1 MRRTH
6 TCGELTKKEVGKK
19 VVLQGWVDSRR
30 DHGGIIFI
38 DLRDRYGKTQIV
50 FDEKSG
56 AEAHKKAYSLRR
68 EFVIEVEGIVR
79 ERKKGTEKKEWA
91 TGEIELHCYNLEI
104 LSQAE
109 TPPLEI
115 DDRIEAGEE
124 SRLKYRYLDLRRP
137 IMQHRLLFRSEVAQ
151 LVRNFLVS
159 QNFVELETPFLI
171 RSTPEGARDY
181 IVPSRVNPGKVY
193 SLPQS
198 PQLYKQI
205 LMVAGFD
212 RYFQLARCLRD
223 EDLRADRQPEF
234 TQIDVEMSFPEEED
248 IYNLGDKLIYYL
260 FKKSL
265 GIELKIPFPR
275 ITYEEAVRK
284 YGIDKPDLRFGMEL
298 IDVTEI
304 LQKSDFEIF
313 KKAKLIKCINAQQCA
328 YFSRRDIEDLT
339 NIAKNYNA
347 KGLVAMK
354 ILGEK
359 IESNV
364 AKYINKKLTQELLE
378 KTRAKEGDLLLIVAD
393 EPKITNTSLAH
404 VRNELGKKLNLCN
417 PSNFEFCWVVDFP
430 LFEWNEEE
438 GKWDAAHHIF
448 TMPKK
453 EHINY
458 LEKDPSKVKAQCY
471 DLVLNGVELAS
482 GSIRIHKQDIQEKV
496 MKVVGIDKKDAEKK
510 FGFLLEA
517 FKYGAPPHGGFAIGF
532 DRLVA
537 MMLGLNDIRE
547 VIAFPKNKNA
557 ECPMDGC
564 PTPPEER
571 ALRELHIKFDVR
583 K

>member
-364 AKYINKKLTQELLE
+364 AKYI
-378 KTRAKEGDLLLIVAD
+378 
-393 EPKITNTSLAH
+393 
-404 VRNELGKKLNLCN
+404 
-417 PSNFEFCWVVDFP
+417 
-430 LFEWNEEE
+430 
-438 GKWDAAHHIF
+438 
-448 TMPKK
+448 
-453 EHINY
+453 
-458 LEKDPSKVKAQCY
+458 
-471 DLVLNGVELAS
+471 
-482 GSIRIHKQDIQEKV
+482 
-496 MKVVGIDKKDAEKK
+496 
-510 FGFLLEA
+510 
-517 FKYGAPPHGGFAIGF
+517 
-532 DRLVA
+532 
-537 MMLGLNDIRE
+537 
-547 VIAFPKNKNA
+547 
-557 ECPMDGC
+557 
-564 PTPPEER
+564 
-571 ALRELHIKFDVR
+571 
-583 K
+583 